1 MNFAAIAAGIAL
13 AIGLTVPAFSAPNES
28 PGAKGHPAAA
38 SAMKKRPVQPLKQPT
53 WDECYAMSRQ
63 RGFDHEIEEWHQSI
77 EDCQE
82 GKIPL

>member
-1 MNFAAIAAGIAL
+1 MRFASLAAGVVL
-13 AIGLTVPAFSAPNES
+13 AAGLTAAAFSAPNDNSAANVQPYATSS
-28 PGAKGHPAAA
+28 P
-38 SAMKKRPVQPLKQPT
+38 KKRAVQPLKLPT
-53 WDECYAMSRQ
+53 WEQCYAMSRQ